1 VNAINLLLSP
11 AAIAGAVMLT
21 AIALLRPIEAVGQSP
36 ATPKILA
43 KEVGLDQRLG
53 EQVPLDVTLIDE
65 QGQAVALKDLLR
77 DRPVIL
83 SLVYFRCPMLCTQV
97 LNGVLKSS
105 QGLTLD
111 MGTDYDI
118 LSVSIDPKDTPEGAA
133 KKKETYVAKYRRA
146 GAEEGWRFLTGR
158 PDEVARLAAA
168 VGYRYRYDPKT
179 DQYAHPS
186 GVILLTPE
194 GQISRYFYGIDYS
207 PRDLRLGLIESS
219 DGKIGTPVDQI
230 LLLCFHYDPATG
242 KYGLVISRV
251 LQTAGTATAL
261 ALGAF
266 LWTMFRLERRRSR
279 AVAREV
285 HDESQ
290 ALEPAPLP

>member
-1 VNAINLLLSP
+1 MNAVKPLRTLTAVVSIAMLVATALLSP
-11 AAIAGAVMLT
+11 
-21 AIALLRPIEAVGQSP
+21 LRAFGQSP

-53 EQVPLDVTLIDE
+53 EQVPLDIMLIDE
-65 QGQAVALKDLLR
+65 QGHAVALKDLLR

-111 MGTDYDI
+111 IGTDYDI

-146 GAEEGWRFLTGR
+146 GAEEGWRFLTGK
-158 PDEVARLAAA
+158 PEEVARLAAA

-186 GVILLTPE
+186 GVVVLTPQ

-207 PRDLRLGLIESS
+207 PRDLRLGLVESS
-219 DGKIGTPVDQI
+219 AGKIGTPVDQI

-242 KYGLVISRV
+242 KYGFLISRV

-266 LWTMFRLERRRSR
+266 LWTMVRLERRRS
-279 AVAREV
+279 ASVAQER
-285 HDESQ
+285 HDGIQ
-290 ALEPAPLP
+290 KLEPAPLP

>member
-1 VNAINLLLSP
+1 MKAPKLRGSVAALVAAAVALSALAGP
-11 AAIAGAVMLT
+11 IRAADEQ
-21 AIALLRPIEAVGQSP
+21 R

-53 EQVPLDVTLIDE
+53 EQVPLDIALIDE
-65 QGQAVALKDLLR
+65 QGQSVALKDLLR

-105 QGLTLD
+105 QGLTLE

-146 GAEEGWRFLTGR
+146 GAEKGWRFLTGK
-158 PDEVARLAAA
+158 PAEVARLAAA

-179 DQYAHPS
+179 DQYAHAS
-186 GVILLTPE
+186 GVIVLTPQ
-194 GQISRYFYGIDYS
+194 GKISRYFYGIDYS
-207 PRDLRLGLIESS
+207 PRDLRLGLVESS
-219 DGKIGTPVDQI
+219 EGKIGTPVDQI

-266 LWTMFRLERRRSR
+266 LWTMYRLERRRS
-279 AVAREV
+279 ATLARQE
-285 HDESQ
+285 DDLPGEF
-290 ALEPAPLP
+290 APAPLP